1 MSSKSY
7 WERNCRLKRYKKKN
21 TVILFEI
28 LTSSM
33 IPHSLCLQ
41 QQANKLVDG
50 TSTPELRRRKLSRR
64 LSSFSSLPNISLI
77 RRKSSTN
84 SNKCSAIKQ
93 QASTE
98 SETGIF
104 SSFNSS
110 IHSNAS
116 CASSSSGSSS
126 FKTDNKKK
134 KNFTPGSLPASVK
147 GVEELIANN
156 ISNVNCLVD
165 EGMAGIRRA
174 VINGI
179 DTISLTDGS
188 TAPAEAKC
196 IILWVNSL
204 FSPLLP
210 FSSQLK
216 SVSFLFQQS

>member
-1 MSSKSY
+1 VTGNIVTGILLLVLFS
-7 WERNCRLKRYKKKN
+7 N
-21 TVILFEI
+21 T
-28 LTSSM
+28 LTDFVV
-33 IPHSLCLQ
+33 

-84 SNKCSAIKQ
+84 SNNNSRSTQK

-98 SETGIF
+98 SEAGIF

-110 IHSNAS
+110 IHSNTSS
-116 CASSSSGSSS
+116 CASSSSASSS
-126 FKTDNKKK
+126 FKIYSNKKK
-134 KNFTPGSLPASVK
+134 NNITNSSNLTKGFPVPSSIPSSVK

-156 ISNVNCLVD
+156 INNVNCLVD

-188 TAPAEAKC
+188 TPTTEAKC
-196 IILWVNSL
+196 VIL
-204 FSPLLP
+204 
-210 FSSQLK
+210 
-216 SVSFLFQQS
+216 